1 MGAAVLQGVPV
12 VTQDI
17 DFWIGRPMSR
27 HDEILVLCQKLKAE
41 IIDDFKILLPDD
53 SLINFTYHVD
63 GLRSFAEELKS
74 SKRLKLFNQR
84 VAVLP
89 LDRICAS
96 KAAINRPKD
105 RVHLFYLRQAMELER
120 KLKH

>member
-27 HDEILVLCQKLKAE
+27 HDEILVLCHKLESK
-41 IIDDFKILLPDD
+41 IIDDFKVLLPDN
-53 SLINFTYHVD
+53 SLVNFAYHVD
-63 GLRSFAEELKS
+63 GLRSFPEELRS
-74 SKRLKLFNQR
+74 SKKLTLFNHK

-89 LDRICAS
+89 LERICAS
-96 KAAINRPKD
+96 KQAINRPKD
-105 RVHLFYLRQAMELER
+105 RVHLFYLRQAIRLQR